1 MMKWF
6 KTDSGVKYTW
16 NSNATSRG
24 IRHGVTYII
33 SVIYVY

>member
-24 IRHGVTYII
+24 IRRGVTYII